1 MGELECLK
9 SKDGKIE
16 VKIIETVA
24 PIWVQVANMLDF
36 KIPVIQQ
43 LECDHQKNVADACRH
58 MFMKRLN
65 NEGFEKPLTWEMI
78 SDILESSNLKVYA
91 KELNALLTEKA
102 TWA

>member
-24 PIWVQVANMLDF
+24 PIWVKVANMLDF

-43 LECDHQKNVADACRH
+43 LECDYRMVADACRH
-58 MFMKRLN
+58 MFMKRLS
-65 NEGFEKPLTWEMI
+65 NEDFEKPLTWEMI
-78 SDILESSNLKVYA
+78 SDILESSDLKVYA
-91 KELNALLTEKA
+91 KELNTLLKEQA

>member
-1 MGELECLK
+1 MRELECLK

-24 PIWVQVANMLDF
+24 SIWRKVAIMLDF

-43 LECDHQKNVADACRH
+43 LECDNRMVADACRD
-58 MFMKRLN
+58 MFMKRLS

-78 SDILESSNLKVYA
+78 SDVLESSDLKVCA
-91 KELNALLTEKA
+91 KELNTLLKERA
-102 TWA
+102 T

>member
-24 PIWVQVANMLDF
+24 PIWVQVAIKLDF
-36 KIPVIQQ
+36 KRPVIEQ
-43 LECDHQKNVADACRH
+43 LECDYRKVADACRH
-58 MFMKRLN
+58 MFMQRLS
-65 NEGFEKPLTWEMI
+65 NEDFEKPLTWEMI